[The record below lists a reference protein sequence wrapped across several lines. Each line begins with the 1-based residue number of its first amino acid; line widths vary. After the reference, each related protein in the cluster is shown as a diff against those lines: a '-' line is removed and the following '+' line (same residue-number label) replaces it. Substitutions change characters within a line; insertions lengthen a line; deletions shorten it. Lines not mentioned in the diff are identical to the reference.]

1 VALAVFCD
9 GRTDSELQLA
19 VGPYDQPVPLETRF
33 TAETTFAEVIDQV
46 TRSSHRIASLQNFA
60 RAEDLEHATSHAPAA
75 FMHANLDALPEAA
88 PGLATL
94 APGVPVALA
103 LCAYTRGSELDA
115 ELWYDPACYSDA
127 DVQELADAY
136 AALARSAVSDA
147 TQRVLALSHT
157 DGERS
162 WHSRSTYFVRGAT
175 ADEPSEPAPPEP
187 EPVVG
192 DRPHAV
198 WKVPADIGRRYAAV
212 SGDVNPIHM
221 NSLAAKAF
229 GMPGTIAHGMWT
241 KARVLG
247 ALSGRYGGASTVDA
261 VFRSPL
267 RTPSTALL
275 YTAAVADGWD
285 AALRSTKGKDH
296 LLLTIRPT

>member
-1 VALAVFCD
+1 VATETLDAPPTLGALYGRALLTARSGGDSLPDRTLELAGVTIGAD
-9 GRTDSELQLA
+9 A
-19 VGPYDQPVPLETRF
+19 VADYAHVCGFQVGGDVPLTYPHMLAF
-33 TAETTFAEVIDQV
+33 P
-46 TRSSHRIASLQNFA
+46 LQMRLMTDREF
-60 RAEDLEHATSHAPAA
+60 P
-75 FMHANLDALPEAA
+75 LPA
-88 PGLATL
+88 PGMVHLRN
-94 APGVPVALA
+94 VI
-103 LCAYTRGSELDA
+103 
-115 ELWYDPACYSDA
+115 
-127 DVQELADAY
+127 
-136 AALARSAVSDA
+136 
-147 TQRVLALSHT
+147 TQRRALEVGELLTLQVHAERLVAHPKGAQVDLVATIDTT

-175 ADEPSEPAPPEP
+175 ADEASEPEPPEP
-187 EPVVG
+187 APVVG

-198 WKVPADIGRRYAAV
+198 WKVPGDIGRRYAAV

-229 GMPGTIAHGMWT
+229 GMPGTIAHGMWS

-247 ALSGRYGGASTVDA
+247 ALSGRYGPATTVDA

-296 LLLTIRPT
+296 VLLTVRPTS

>member
-1 VALAVFCD
+1 VATETLDAPPTLGALYGRALLTARSGGDSLPDRTLELAGVTIGAD
-9 GRTDSELQLA
+9 A
-19 VGPYDQPVPLETRF
+19 VADYAHVCGFQVGGDVPLTYPHMLAFPLQMRLMTDREFPLPAPGMVHLRNVITQQRPLAIGEPLVVRVH
-33 TAETTFAEVIDQV
+33 AERLVAHPKGAQVDLVSEVGVPD
-46 TRSSHRIASLQNFA
+46 
-60 RAEDLEHATSHAPAA
+60 
-75 FMHANLDALPEAA
+75 EAA
-88 PGLATL
+88 
-94 APGVPVALA
+94 
-103 LCAYTRGSELDA
+103 
-115 ELWYDPACYSDA
+115 
-127 DVQELADAY
+127 
-136 AALARSAVSDA
+136 
-147 TQRVLALSHT
+147 
-157 DGERS
+157 S

-175 ADEPSEPAPPEP
+175 AEEATDAAPPEP
-187 EPVVG
+187 APVVG

-198 WKVPADIGRRYAAV
+198 WKVPGDIGRRYAAV

-229 GMPGTIAHGMWT
+229 GMPGTIAHGMWS

-247 ALSGRYGGASTVDA
+247 ALSGRYGAATTVDA

-296 LLLTIRPT
+296 VLLTVRPTS